1 MQGKFNKAEIG
12 SADAPALAVVCYK
25 QYRLLQNKK
34 KMQTSSS
41 IWLTDLNKCK
51 VLMPALCAVRNL
63 GLSSRQAAVVYDV
76 PLHVLDKYLSYLQVF
91 DETFAAAEPSAWM
104 ASCLVSKASTTPE
117 PSKPPDT
124 S

>member
-1 MQGKFNKAEIG
+1 
-12 SADAPALAVVCYK
+12 
-25 QYRLLQNKK
+25 
-34 KMQTSSS
+34 MQTSSS